1 MVWEAFQLHSLC
13 QGPHHTPGKER
24 YSSTVEHNS
33 GAHCWQLDVL
43 TQVSSG
49 KICEQGIVLETKS
62 LGGGGG
68 GDGGCTPVSDPI
80 KGGGGEYQGLKR
92 DPC

>member
-24 YSSTVEHNS
+24 YPPQLSITLEHIVD
-33 GAHCWQLDVL
+33 QLDVL
-43 TQVSSG
+43 TQVSCG

-62 LGGGGG
+62 LGGGGWG
-68 GDGGCTPVSDPI
+68 RGMHFC
-80 KGGGGEYQGLKR
+80 
-92 DPC
+92 

>member
-68 GDGGCTPVSDPI
+68 DGGCTPVSDPI

>member
-1 MVWEAFQLHSLC
+1 MSITL
-13 QGPHHTPGKER
+13 
-24 YSSTVEHNS
+24 EHIVD
-33 GAHCWQLDVL
+33 QLDVL
-43 TQVSSG
+43 TQVSCG

-80 KGGGGEYQGLKR
+80 TLPFMGENTSDVEALQLLSLSPLPPPR
-92 DPC
+92 RRNT